1 MSTTENILNQLQYLN
16 PEAILWDGCD
26 EALIGTTGGSFGK
39 PVVAV
44 YSYTKLLDHFIAE
57 FSADGNVEEDE
68 DIEEVYTQ
76 AVEWISVNLEGAYLG
91 ENTPQ
96 ILDDFEI

>member
-1 MSTTENILNQLQYLN
+1 MSTQTIIQQLENLN
-16 PEAILWDGCD
+16 PEAILWTGCD
-26 EALIGTTGGSFGK
+26 EALIGTSGGNFGE

-57 FSADGNVEEDE
+57 FSADGNVETDE

-76 AVEWISVNLEGAYLG
+76 AVEWISVNIEGAYLG
-91 ENTPQ
+91 PNTPQ
-96 ILDDFEI
+96 IVDDFEI